1 MSLLANLPVDIH
13 SPTEHEQEVIDILFK
28 EEQNNTGT
36 KDTVKRYPFL
46 QGFEEG
52 LSIVVLFLIFCS
64 PQMTE
69 VLHKFPFIAS
79 SIAVE
84 YVVKIIMILVLFGI
98 LKKYYL

>member
-28 EEQNNTGT
+28 QEQNNTGI
-36 KDTVKRYPFL
+36 KDTEKRYPFL

-52 LSIVVLFLIFCS
+52 LSIVALFLIFCS

-69 VLHKFPFIAS
+69 VLHKFRFIES
-79 SIAVE
+79 SMTVE
-84 YVVKIIMILVLFGI
+84 YVIKIVMILLLYGI